1 MIEWNIEVESDK
13 IRNGGKFGAKRVR
26 EDVFRNNREVFGRWA
41 VPTEDGR
48 ETSLGDKAAFL
59 AGTKVFA
66 SEQKP
71 VELPRVCDKTE
82 TGVVNADC
90 ALVAEALVK
99 RGLKPAILNLASR
112 FSPGGGY
119 HDGTSAQEESLCQAS
134 TLIQSLYQYGDP
146 KYKHI
151 RESGVPHRFVAYPLH
166 QRFGGIYSPD
176 VTFFRHGI
184 RAVFAFRKPE
194 EWFRC
199 GVITVPALSFRE
211 TNKYNN
217 AELEFRAADGGFTP
231 EGEQIMIDKI
241 RTIYRAALR
250 NGHDAIILG
259 AFGCGVFRLRPDR
272 VAELFS
278 RVLKESEFDCR
289 FRLVAFAIK
298 EGRATAKNPVEAQG
312 KFAPFYSTF
321 GRLTEGM

>member
-1 MIEWNIEVESDK
+1 MTEWNLEVEADK
-13 IRNGGKFGAKRVR
+13 IKNGGHFGAKRVR
-26 EDVFRNNREVFGRWA
+26 EDVFRNNREVFVRWA
-41 VPTEDGR
+41 VPTEDGG
-48 ETSLGDKAAFL
+48 EVSLGDKAAFL
-59 AGTKVFA
+59 AGTQVFA

-71 VELPRVCDKTE
+71 VDVPKVCDRTA
-82 TGVVNADC
+82 TGVANADC
-90 ALVAEALVK
+90 ALAAETLVAQ
-99 RGLKPAILNLASR
+99 GLRPAILNLASR

-134 TLIQSLYQYGDP
+134 TLSPSLYQYGDP

-151 RESGVPHRFVAYPLH
+151 RESGVAHRFVAYPLH
-166 QRFGGIYSPD
+166 QRFGGIYTPD

-199 GVITVPALSFRE
+199 GIITVPALSFRE

-231 EGEQIMIDKI
+231 EGELIMLDKI

-250 NGHDAIILG
+250 NGRDALVLG

-272 VAELFS
+272 VAELFA
-278 RVLKESEFDCR
+278 RVLKEPEFECR
-289 FRLVAFAIK
+289 FKLVVFAIK
-298 EGRATAKNPVEAQG
+298 EGRATAMKPVEDQG
-312 KFAPFYSTF
+312 KFAPFYETF
-321 GRLTEGM
+321 GRWQR

>member
-1 MIEWNIEVESDK
+1 MKKKMKKKIDTVALCSEDEFFSEKMGVKIVKWDREIEADK
-13 IRNGGKFGAKRVR
+13 IENGGKFGAKRVR
-26 EDVFRNNREVFGRWA
+26 EDVFRNNREVFMRWA
-41 VPTEDGR
+41 VPTEYGR
-48 ETSLGDKAAFL
+48 EVSIGDKEAFL
-59 AGTKVFA
+59 AGTQVFA

-71 VELPRVCDKTE
+71 VDLPKVCDKTE
-82 TGVVNADC
+82 TGVANADC
-90 ALVAEALVK
+90 ALVAEALVRK
-99 RGLKPAILNLASR
+99 GLKPAILNLASR

-134 TLIQSLYQYGDP
+134 TLSQSLYQYGDP

-184 RAVFAFRKPE
+184 CAVFAFRKPE

-231 EGEQIMIDKI
+231 EGEWWLPK
-241 RTIYRAALR
+241 
-250 NGHDAIILG
+250 
-259 AFGCGVFRLRPDR
+259 FGFV
-272 VAELFS
+272 
-278 RVLKESEFDCR
+278 
-289 FRLVAFAIK
+289 
-298 EGRATAKNPVEAQG
+298 
-312 KFAPFYSTF
+312 
-321 GRLTEGM
+321 